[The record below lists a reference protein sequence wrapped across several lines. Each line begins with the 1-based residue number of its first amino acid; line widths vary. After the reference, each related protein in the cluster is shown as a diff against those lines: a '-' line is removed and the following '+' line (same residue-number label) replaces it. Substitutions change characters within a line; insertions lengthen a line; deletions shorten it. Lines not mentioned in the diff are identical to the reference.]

1 MLTVLQAAEIVL
13 QHALP
18 PESETVSLDK
28 ALHRVLR
35 EPLIADRDFPPF
47 DRVSMDGIAIAYQVF
62 ARGQRTFAIEGIQAA
77 GTPPQTLT
85 NPNTAVEVM
94 TGATL
99 PIGTD
104 TVIRYEDLK
113 IAQGTAMI
121 QTEDVR
127 PGQNVHPRAHD
138 RRAGDIIVPAG
149 KQIGAAEIG
158 VAATIGKHMLEV
170 ARLPRVAI
178 VTTGDELVRIQ
189 DTPLPH
195 QIRMSNAHAL
205 QALLAPWGIHAA
217 HLHLPD
223 DLKATQQ
230 ALEATL
236 PHTDVFL
243 LSGGV
248 SAGKYDYVPQ
258 ALENMGFKQLFY
270 KVLQRPGK
278 PFWFGERHRRQVVF
292 ALPGNPVS
300 AFLNTLRYVIPWLR
314 RSLGMPD
321 APTPKAS
328 LATPFVFKPSLT
340 YFLQVRLQI
349 NEQGQLLA
357 WPVAGKGSGDLANL
371 ADADAFLELPLERS
385 QFEVGEVFPLWLYR
399 YGI

>member
-1 MLTVLQAAEIVL
+1 MLTVSQAAEIVL
-13 QHALP
+13 SHALP
-18 PESETVSLDK
+18 LETEAVTLDS

-35 EPLIADRDFPPF
+35 KPLTADRDFPPF
-47 DRVSMDGIAIAYQVF
+47 DRVSMDGIAIAHQAF
-62 ARGQRTFAIEGIQAA
+62 ARGQRSFLVESVQAA
-77 GTPPQTLT
+77 GAPAQTLAQ
-85 NPNTAVEVM
+85 PNAAVEVM
-94 TGATL
+94 TGAIL

-104 TVIRYEDLK
+104 TVIRYEDLEM
-113 IAQGTAMI
+113 AQGMATV

-127 PGQNVHPRAHD
+127 MGQNVHPRAHD
-138 RRAGDIIVPAG
+138 RRAGDLIVPAG
-149 KQIGAAEIG
+149 TLIGPAEIG
-158 VAATIGKHMLEV
+158 VAATIGKHLLEV

-178 VTTGDELVRIQ
+178 ITTGDELVRVQ

-205 QALLAPWGIHAA
+205 QALLTPWGIHAA

-223 DLKATQQ
+223 DLKATRQ
-230 ALEATL
+230 ALEAAL
-236 PHTDVFL
+236 PHTDAFL

-258 ALENMGFKQLFY
+258 ALEALGFERLFY
-270 KVLQRPGK
+270 KVSQRPGK
-278 PFWFGERHRRQVVF
+278 PFWFGERQGRQVVF

-300 AFLNTLRYVIPWLR
+300 AFLNALRYVIPWLR

-321 APTPKAS
+321 APVPKAL
-328 LATPFVFKPSLT
+328 LAASFSFKPSLT

-349 NEQGQLLA
+349 NAQGQLLA

-371 ADADAFLELPLERS
+371 ADADGFMELPLERS
-385 QFEVGEVFPLWLYR
+385 QFEAGEAFPLWLYR
-399 YGI
+399 HAI